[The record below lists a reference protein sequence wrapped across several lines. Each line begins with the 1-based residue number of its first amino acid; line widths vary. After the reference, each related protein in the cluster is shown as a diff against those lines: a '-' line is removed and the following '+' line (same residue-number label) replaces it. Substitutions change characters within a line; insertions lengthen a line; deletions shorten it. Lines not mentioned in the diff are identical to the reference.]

1 MEMRKAVTRASR
13 PIIWALMVAFAVAL
27 SADCL
32 AGAEMT
38 EAQMACCATM
48 GSECGHR
55 AQDKTCCSTESQPV
69 DQVTAVKRVTTPLP
83 DAVFAPVGV
92 VVETALH
99 SLVPLG
105 HNFDGFTPKPPG
117 VPRYLLVSTLLI

>member
-1 MEMRKAVTRASR
+1 MVTRGSW
-13 PIIWALMVAFAVAL
+13 PITWALIVAFAVAL

-32 AGAEMT
+32 TGAEMT

-92 VVETALH
+92 VVESPQYLPVAR
-99 SLVPLG
+99 G
-105 HNFDGFTPKPPG
+105 HNFDGFAPKPPG
-117 VPRYLLVSTLLI
+117 VPRYLLVSALLI